1 MTDREEFEKWL
12 VKYSRSIEYNRTGWS
27 VMVNRAWQACAE
39 KKNAIIRQCN
49 NQTEHFERL
58 YYLEKDKVEQ
68 QAKELE
74 DLAKKYMHAA
84 SSCIDIEDE
93 NENLANL
100 LLQAETKIKVQA
112 EELAK
117 LLDFNKALFRF
128 NETGISGR
136 ALYNAYYDYG
146 LIDDNGSLA
155 NLLTGETP

>member
-1 MTDREEFEKWL
+1 MSEEFEKF
-12 VKYSRSIEYNRTGWS
+12 I
-27 VMVNRAWQACAE
+27 AWEDYGENHKISQRERQMALYFWENAWHHQQAKIDA
-39 KKNAIIRQCN
+39 
-49 NQTEHFERL
+49 
-58 YYLEKDKVEQ
+58 